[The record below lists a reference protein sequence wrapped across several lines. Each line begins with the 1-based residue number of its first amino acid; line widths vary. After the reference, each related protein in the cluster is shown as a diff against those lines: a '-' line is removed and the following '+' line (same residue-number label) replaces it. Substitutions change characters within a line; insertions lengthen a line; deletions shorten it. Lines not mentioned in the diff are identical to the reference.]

1 MIFNIFNCNIIS
13 YHIFNCNMISYNIF
27 KYLRYQR
34 WHPGSR
40 ASVKFPLRSLTWKWN
55 QTLIFP
61 TARVSLNWGATTSN
75 VKLTFTRIIRL
86 RNKYMECSDNKSK
99 NIWPSLWSLKIWGQV
114 RVNENTVH
122 LYFLLFCRASRI
134 VLNILFPR
142 LRWHGAGGG
151 GTTFQISKVLWYCCN
166 QIALFHRYPWFW
178 PQHLSAWN
186 LKVPN
191 SSKMILRKKGCWK
204 TSTWIFWKIRHG
216 RVKVEK

>member
-1 MIFNIFNCNIIS
+1 MLTHFVLVCCPISYNFKCNIIS
-13 YHIFNCNMISYNIF
+13 YHIFNCNIISYNIF

-86 RNKYMECSDNKSK
+86 RNKFMECSDNKSK
-99 NIWPSLWSLKIWGQV
+99 NIWPSLWSLKIWSQV
-114 RVNENTVH
+114 RVKKNTVH

-166 QIALFHRYPWFW
+166 QTALFHRYPWVFE
-178 PQHLSAWN
+178 
-186 LKVPN
+186 
-191 SSKMILRKKGCWK
+191 
-204 TSTWIFWKIRHG
+204 KIDMG
-216 RVKVEK
+216 D